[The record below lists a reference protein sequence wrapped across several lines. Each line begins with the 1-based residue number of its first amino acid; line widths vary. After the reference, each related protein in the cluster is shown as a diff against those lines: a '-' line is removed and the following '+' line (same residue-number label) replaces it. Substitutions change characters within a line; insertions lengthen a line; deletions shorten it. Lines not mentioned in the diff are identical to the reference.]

1 MNASFK
7 LQMEIDIMSLLSFKT
22 YILGKIIL
30 PIAVIKT
37 SNKRER
43 LLSLHE
49 TQMKRNY
56 EANAYD
62 IIEWPSFNA
71 SIYVC
76 GLVYLI
82 NRYRCGITN

>member
-7 LQMEIDIMSLLSFKT
+7 QQREINIMSLHSFKT
-22 YILGKIIL
+22 YILGQRSL
-30 PIAVIKT
+30 PIAVIKN

-43 LLSLHE
+43 FLSQHE

-62 IIEWPSFNA
+62 II
-71 SIYVC
+71 
-76 GLVYLI
+76 I
-82 NRYRCGITN
+82 NKINK